1 MAFGRI
7 KELFVNQGRGII
19 RQEDGKELP
28 FTTHDLQNWG
38 DLCYYTP
45 GQVVEF
51 DLENR
56 PEGPRPARIRL
67 PSWVYPKH

>member
-7 KELFVNQGRGII
+7 KELFVNQGRGTIQ
-19 RQEDGKELP
+19 QENGQQLF
-28 FTTHDLQNWG
+28 FTLHDLQNWG

-51 DLENR
+51 DLE
-56 PEGPRPARIRL
+56 PGTEGLRAVRIRL
-67 PSWVYPKH
+67 PSWVYPRH